1 MKQISLIF
9 PEQLDVLELM
19 SIKGGIGKEE
29 EKIEIN
35 CQGSPAV
42 SCQGCPAVGG

>member
-1 MKQISLIF
+1 MNLIV

-19 SIKGGIGKEE
+19 SLKGGIAKEE
-29 EKIEIN
+29 QKIEIN
-35 CQGSPAV
+35 CQGGPAV

>member
-1 MKQISLIF
+1 MKQISFIV

-19 SIKGGIGKEE
+19 SLKGGIAKEA

-35 CQGSPAV
+35 CQGTSAV
-42 SCQGCPAVGG
+42 SCQGAPAVG

>member
-1 MKQISLIF
+1 MKQMSLIF

-19 SIKGGIGKEE
+19 SLKGGIKDEQ
-29 EKIEIN
+29 KIEIN

-42 SCQGCPAVGG
+42 SCQGSPAVSV

>member
-1 MKQISLIF
+1 MKQMSLIV

-19 SIKGGIGKEE
+19 SLKGGIAKEE

-35 CQGSPAV
+35 CQGGPAV
-42 SCQGCPAVGG
+42 GCQGCPAVGG